1 MIDYYI
7 EDKAG
12 TMQTVEFG
20 KTRVIL
26 ISDRHGQGYSDPEWG
41 GEFACVGTV
50 VVRSRDDNEP
60 LRVDWDNGR
69 YNIYRS
75 KDLQIHSGEKV
86 KLNPNFTFKRAKKTA
101 TPNLDKKI
109 NEIKGKYEKAMKALG
124 DTENESVMTKKER
137 KEALDLINNTNGTKE
152 AANKMDKKTNN
163 FNDYMSKSSTS
174 PVDEDDAIEKYD
186 DDGFFDG
193 Y

>member
-1 MIDYYI
+1 MTKYFISNDR
-7 EDKAG
+7 G
-12 TMQTVEFG
+12 TMQIVEFG

-26 ISDRHGQGYSDPEWG
+26 VSDRHGQGYSDPAWG

-50 VVRSRDDNEP
+50 VARSRDDNEP

-86 KLNPNFTFKRAKKTA
+86 ELNPNFTFKRAKKTA

-137 KEALDLINNTNGTKE
+137 KEALDLINNTNST
-152 AANKMDKKTNN
+152 KKTTDEIDEKMNN
-163 FNDYMSKSSTS
+163 FRNFMTKTPASTD
-174 PVDEDDAIEKYD
+174 DEDDVIEKYD